1 MCVYTHTYIQ
11 VTLEQYDFELRRS
24 TYTWIFSNK
33 YSTCIFTLQTFEVCL
48 IRDHSMWNQK
58 NQGLSPD
65 AMQTVSVSALGW
77 IIYQSLHF
85 WGRDTNN
92 SDFYL
97 TGGLAPVIPHTVQGL
112 AVCISQFLYPFFYQW
127 TLISAPWLEWI
138 MLLLTWEYRYI
149 FKIMISFPGIY
160 TQWWDYWIIQFSLVQ
175 SLSRVQLFVTPW
187 TAAHQA
193 SLSITNSRSLLKL
206 MFIMSVMPYNHLIL
220 CRPLLLLPSIFPS
233 NRVISNQS
241 VLHIRWPK
249 YWSFSFSISSS
260 NEYSE
265 LISFR
270 MDWLDSL

>member
-1 MCVYTHTYIQ
+1 MIVHCVCICVCIHIRTYRSPLNNM
-11 VTLEQYDFELRRS
+11 TLNCDGPLIHGF
-24 TYTWIFSNK
+24 FSNK

-65 AMQTVSVSALGW
+65 SMQTVSVSALGW

-97 TGGLAPVIPHTVQGL
+97 TGGLALVIPHTVQGL

-138 MLLLTWEYRYI
+138 MLLLTWEYRYM

-220 CRPLLLLPSIFPS
+220 CCPLLLLSSTFPSIRLTIL
-233 NRVISNQS
+233 NKNKI
-241 VLHIRWPK
+241 
-249 YWSFSFSISSS
+249 
-260 NEYSE
+260 
-265 LISFR
+265 
-270 MDWLDSL
+270 